1 MPAKALRTSVAL
13 AAAVVSAVVVLPA
26 AAHAAPTVTGA
37 AATTVKGDDFNGDGY
52 ADVAFAAPSATV
64 NGRAKAGYVAVMYG
78 SATGLKT
85 ASKKVFS
92 QDTAGIPGVAEAG
105 DAFGSAVT
113 SEDLDRDGYADL
125 IIGATGENVGTVED
139 AGILTVVWG
148 GATGLAGGAVL
159 AEGKTLR
166 EQVGDMVKAGDFDA
180 DGNPDIAYIAQSS
193 DIRLLSGP
201 FGRDGAARATSATPD
216 TDGDTRFLDTSVGDV
231 NGDGTGDLVAVV
243 TSSEEWDSRTIF
255 YWRGTPEGFAAFAR
269 VDRENG
275 YKVEG
280 GEHITAGD
288 VNKDGYADIVV
299 GRSVDG
305 HDSDV
310 SIPMAKGGMVTY
322 VPGSATGPQGSKAK
336 VFNQDSPGIPGVA
349 EDDDAFGR
357 SVSINDVNGD
367 GYGDIAIGVFGEA
380 IGTLKRAGSVIVMR
394 GSATGPTGT
403 NAQGFNQD
411 TPRVTG
417 VAETDDFF
425 GFAVKLV
432 DTNRDARAELVV
444 GAPHENAGEGS
455 VWVLPGTTAGITA
468 TGSFSFG
475 AGTLGTVAPGA
486 ALGSSFN
493 R

>member
-13 AAAVVSAVVVLPA
+13 AAAVVSAVVALPA
-26 AAHAAPTVTGA
+26 AAHAAPTATG

-52 ADVAFAAPSATV
+52 ADVAFTAPSATV
-64 NGRAKAGYVAVMYG
+64 NGQAKAGYVAVMYG

-85 ASKKVFS
+85 ASKQVFS
-92 QDTAGIPGVAEAG
+92 QDTAGIPGAAEEG

-125 IIGATGENVGTVED
+125 IVGATGENIGTVED
-139 AGILTVVWG
+139 AGILSVVWG

-166 EQVGDMVKAGDFDA
+166 EQVGNMVKAGDFDA
-180 DGNPDIAYIAQSS
+180 DGNPDVVSIAQSS

-201 FGRDGAARATSATPD
+201 FGRDGAARATSGTPD

-231 NGDGTGDLVAVV
+231 NGDGTDDLVAVV
-243 TSSEEWDSRTIF
+243 NSSEEWDSRTIF

-280 GEHITAGD
+280 GEHIAAGD

-305 HDSDV
+305 YDSDV
-310 SIPMAKGGMVTY
+310 DIPMAKGGMVTY
-322 VPGSATGPQGSKAK
+322 VPGSANGPQGTKAQ
-336 VFNQDSPGIPGVA
+336 VFNQDSPGIPGAA
-349 EDDDAFGR
+349 ENDDAFGS

-367 GYGDIAIGVFGEA
+367 GYGDIAIGAFGEA
-380 IGTLKRAGSVIVMR
+380 IGTLTRAGSVIVMR
-394 GSATGPTGT
+394 GSATGLTGT
-403 NAQGFNQD
+403 GAQGFNQD
-411 TPRVTG
+411 TPGVTG
-417 VAETDDFF
+417 AAETDDFF
-425 GFAVKLV
+425 GLAVKLV
-432 DTNRDARAELVV
+432 DTNRDARAELLV
-444 GAPHENAGEGS
+444 GAPRENAGEGS

-468 TGSFSFG
+468 TGSFNFG

-486 ALGSSFN
+486 ALGSAFN

>member
-1 MPAKALRTSVAL
+1 MPVKALRTSVAL
-13 AAAVVSAVVVLPA
+13 AAAVVSAVVALPA
-26 AAHAAPTVTGA
+26 AAHAAPTAGGA

-52 ADVAFAAPSATV
+52 ADVAFTAPSATV
-64 NGRAKAGYVAVMYG
+64 NGKAKAGYVAVMYG

-85 ASKKVFS
+85 ASKRVFS

-125 IIGATGENVGTVED
+125 IVGATGENVGTVED
-139 AGILTVVWG
+139 AGILSVVWG

-166 EQVGDMVKAGDFDA
+166 EQVGDMVKSGDFDA
-180 DGNPDIAYIAQSS
+180 DGNPDIAYIAHTS
-193 DIRLLSGP
+193 DIHLLSGP
-201 FGRDGAARATSATPD
+201 FGRDGAARTSGTPRPG
-216 TDGDTRFLDTSVGDV
+216 GDTRFLDTSVGDV
-231 NGDGTGDLVAVV
+231 NGDGTDDLVAAV
-243 TSSEEWDSRTIF
+243 TSGEEWDSRSAA
-255 YWRGTPEGFAAFAR
+255 YWVGTPEGFAPQAMVAGT
-269 VDRENG
+269 NG
-275 YKVEG
+275 YSIEG

-305 HDSDV
+305 RDSDV
-310 SIPMAKGGMVTY
+310 SIPMAKGGMITY
-322 VPGSATGPQGSKAK
+322 IPGSATGPQGSKAR
-336 VFNQDSPGIPGVA
+336 VFNQDSPGIPGAA
-349 EDDDAFGR
+349 EPNDAFGR

-403 NAQGFNQD
+403 KAQGFNQD
-411 TPRVTG
+411 TPGVTG

-432 DTNRDARAELVV
+432 DTNRDARAELLV
-444 GAPHENAGEGS
+444 GASNENAGEGS

-468 TGSFSFG
+468 TRSFTFG